1 VSRRPSRRRAGG
13 LLLTALIAAGCGTAP
28 APSGVTP
35 SAGASGSP
43 GTSSAA
49 ATPEPTTH
57 EVAFDWGKADVVD
70 APPGDATETTP
81 PYINPGSLGHPQAY
95 QGGQA
100 DLLDVALTS
109 VGLVAVGY
117 DDRAVTAGAWLST
130 DPRQWH
136 RIAAFPASDGSQAV
150 AVAGGPAG
158 VVAVGASGDHA
169 AAWSSTDGRSWS
181 AAPDGPDFHGS
192 TQLRMTGVASSP
204 AGYVAVGYMGSLAG
218 PIEARFWWSPD
229 GRSWRLAT
237 LDGPPA
243 GTRAAA
249 VEAVPGGGFVAVGA
263 TGDARTADGSAAW
276 TSPDGRT
283 WTRVA
288 GQAALRQGVMR
299 KLTAA
304 GGLGL
309 VAVGNSADSTRA
321 VAWRSTDGTD
331 WTVAPDAP
339 SLDNFGLGIEM
350 HDVAWDGMR
359 LVAVGHRL
367 FGTQYPTG
375 VVWVSTDATTWD
387 RATESAAL
395 SQGKVD
401 GVAAVGGGFAA
412 VGTFGAPDAAI
423 PTVWLSP
430 P

>member
-1 VSRRPSRRRAGG
+1 MA
-13 LLLTALIAAGCGTAP
+13 
-28 APSGVTP
+28 TP
-35 SAGASGSP
+35 L
-43 GTSSAA
+43 

-57 EVAFDWGKADVVD
+57 AVAFDWGKADVVD

-130 DPRQWH
+130 DPRRWS
-136 RIAAFPASDGSQAV
+136 RITPFPAPDGSQAV
-150 AVAGGPAG
+150 AVADGPAG
-158 VVAVGASGDHA
+158 VVAVGGSGDHA
-169 AAWSSTDGRSWS
+169 AAWWSADGRSWS
-181 AAPDGPDFHGS
+181 AAADGPDLHGS
-192 TQLRMTGVASSP
+192 TQLRMTGVAGSP
-204 AGYVAVGYMGSLAG
+204 NGYVAVGYLGGLAG
-218 PIEARFWWSPD
+218 PIEARFWWSAD

-237 LDGPPA
+237 LDGTPA

-249 VEAVPGGGFVAVGA
+249 VEAVPGDGFVAVGA
-263 TGDARTADGSAAW
+263 TGDARTADGSAVW

-283 WTRVA
+283 WTRVED
-288 GQAALRQGVMR
+288 QAALRQGVMR

-304 GGLGL
+304 GRLGL

-321 VAWRSTDGTD
+321 VVWTSTDGTE

-350 HDVAWDGMR
+350 HDVAWDGTR

-375 VVWVSTDATTWD
+375 LVWVSTDGLAWD

-395 SQGKVD
+395 SQGKID
-401 GVAAVGGGFAA
+401 GVTAVGGGFAA